1 LLEGTTISSL
11 SNKKLNEWLDRYQAI
26 KEEITQKIKSSR
38 AKDYTN
44 LFRKMVYQNQAEMD
58 AIVGD
63 LNDNSFIAKQIADQK
78 QLNELI
84 IEFKQ
89 ALKAK

>member
-1 LLEGTTISSL
+1 
-11 SNKKLNEWLDRYQAI
+11 
-26 KEEITQKIKSSR
+26 
-38 AKDYTN
+38 
-44 LFRKMVYQNQAEMD
+44 MVYENQAEMN

-63 LNDNSFIAKQIADQK
+63 LKDNSFIEQQNIEQQ
-78 QLNELI
+78 QLNQFI